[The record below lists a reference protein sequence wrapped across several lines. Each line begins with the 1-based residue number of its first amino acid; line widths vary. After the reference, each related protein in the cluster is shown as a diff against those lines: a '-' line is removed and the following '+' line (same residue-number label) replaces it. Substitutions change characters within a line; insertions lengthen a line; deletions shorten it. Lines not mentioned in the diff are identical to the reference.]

1 MRKVAKKRNAASWI
15 SQCRYARYGA
25 GGENAVENKKGR
37 FCKSGLFLTFWL
49 PDLDSN
55 QGPAD

>member
-25 GGENAVENKKGR
+25 GGENAVEKKKGR
-37 FCKSGLFLTFWL
+37 FCKSGLF
-49 PDLDSN
+49 
-55 QGPAD
+55 